1 MTAIPTKNQ
10 FLINVDFSI
19 VWASEFYLYMFLRTE
34 NGVGAAGFGHQIVV
48 AENLRLQ
55 TGYCFSLVEQLSG
68 TFQHTSVHGFEIG
81 DFDFNGCAGFVI
93 CQKGVERAPHA
104 GVCQGGQ
111 HAAVHNAM
119 RIKQLV
125 VDFDAAQAAS
135 LVNAFEYQA
144 DQICEG
150 VIHVSYLVVRV
161 QAKGRISVF
170 LKKQKLSICILIAV
184 TYACGYQIDINRKT

>member
-1 MTAIPTKNQ
+1 
-10 FLINVDFSI
+10 
-19 VWASEFYLYMFLRTE
+19 MFLRAE

-68 TFQHTSVHGFEIG
+68 TFQRALVHGFEIG

-104 GVCQGGQ
+104 GVCQGG
-111 HAAVHNAM
+111 HYAAVHNAM
-119 RIKQLV
+119 RVEQLV

-135 LVNAFEYQA
+135 LVNAFKYQA
-144 DQICEG
+144 YQICEWM
-150 VIHVSYLVVRV
+150 VHIKYLVVRV
-161 QAKGRISVF
+161 QAKPRISVF
-170 LKKQKLSICILIAV
+170 LKKQKL
-184 TYACGYQIDINRKT
+184 TTEMYAFGHQIDINRKDAKVAKNYYYWRS